1 MVSNAMAVTVRVPW
15 VNPYGHGDAWNELL
29 AWTLETYG
37 FTGQRWTFRP
47 NGDYMDFNFPDEND
61 ALMFQLK
68 TSGYRVSNEEL
79 ATELIGS
86 IINGQ

>member
-15 VNPYGHGDAWNELL
+15 INPYGHGDAWNELL

-47 NGDYMDFNFPDEND
+47 NGDYMDFNF
-61 ALMFQLK
+61 
-68 TSGYRVSNEEL
+68 
-79 ATELIGS
+79 I
-86 IINGQ
+86 